1 MCLNPIPIN
10 IGTEHFKKYIRVPC
24 GKCTECQENYS
35 REWAFRC
42 VQEASFYPQSCFCT
56 LTYSDN
62 PVMLVKK
69 DLQDFIKRLR
79 RRLEPLKIR
88 YFACGEYG
96 SKGLRPHY
104 HIMIFGWKPDDLI
117 EFHKD
122 NRGNMIYLSPMLADC
137 WIGQKDPNTGLYP
150 NPRAGFC
157 SVGDITISSAKYCA
171 KYMQKFQELPENFV
185 KPFIL
190 MSRKPGLGFNAICVS
205 DLNTDSIIINGERI
219 QVPRYY
225 LKKLEEEGLDLSVLK
240 CNRVYMGQ
248 AKQSFLGEEKRK
260 KRSLDFIRS

>member
-10 IGTEHFKKYIRVPC
+10 IGTEHFKNYIRVPC

-42 VQEASFYPQSCFCT
+42 VQEASFYSESCFVT
-56 LTYSDN
+56 LTYADN
-62 PVMLVKK
+62 PVMLIKK
-69 DLQDFIKRLR
+69 DFQDFLKRLR
-79 RRLEPLKIR
+79 ERIFPIKIR
-88 YFACGEYG
+88 YFLSGEYG
-96 SKGLRPHY
+96 SHTLRPHG
-104 HIMIFGWKPDDLI
+104 HIMIFGWKPHDLI
-117 EFHKD
+117 EYGKD
-122 NRGNMIYLSPMLADC
+122 KRGNMLYLSPFIADV
-137 WIGQKDPNTGLYP
+137 WKGHKDPVTGLYP

-185 KPFIL
+185 KPFTL
-190 MSRKPGLGFNAICVS
+190 MSRKPGLGFNAICVT

-225 LKKLEEEGLDLSVLK
+225 LKKLEEEGIDLSILK
-240 CNRVYMGQ
+240 SNRVYMGQ
-248 AKQSFLGEEKRK
+248 ARQSFLGEEKRK
-260 KRSLDFIRS
+260 KKSIDFIGS